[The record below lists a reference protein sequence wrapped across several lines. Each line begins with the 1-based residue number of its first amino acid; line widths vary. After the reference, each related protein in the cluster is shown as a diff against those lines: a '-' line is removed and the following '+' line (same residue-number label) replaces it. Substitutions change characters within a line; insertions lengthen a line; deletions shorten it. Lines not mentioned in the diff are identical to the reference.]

1 MGDIVEVAAGVHLQG
16 GGDATSGE
24 ERQNAAGI
32 VLHGGHAGVFGVF
45 LPVAQGEKDPLHAG
59 GGGEGFQIVRKAVE
73 PEGAGEGGDTV
84 KGIGAGGGPEGK
96 KAPEGVA
103 CKDPVG
109 GGRPQSGFYPG
120 EDAAGEGI
128 QKGLGF
134 SAEIGAPLEGP
145 WGWPWG

>member
-1 MGDIVEVAAGVHLQG
+1 MKWPPGFISKAVGTPRAVRRDRMRRVLSSTVAMRGFLVFFSRSPRERK
-16 GGDATSGE
+16 TRFTPGE
-24 ERQNAAGI
+24 
-32 VLHGGHAGVFGVF
+32 
-45 LPVAQGEKDPLHAG
+45 
-59 GGGEGFQIVRKAVE
+59 GGEGFQIVRKAVE